1 MSTTSRRGR
10 LITFEGGDG
19 SGKSTQMRMLA
30 ERLRNS
36 GFDVVENIE
45 PGGTSIGH
53 QIRRILL
60 DPANRELSS
69 TAELLLYFASRAQAV
84 DETIVPALKRGAIV
98 LSDRYTDSTLAYQ
111 GGGRELGREVVL
123 QLHRIACHGVDPH
136 LTIYIDIEVEAGL
149 ARTKKRAPVDRMDDQ
164 AIEFHRRVRRTYLD
178 MAAAEPQRIVVIDGA
193 PAVEA
198 VAEQI
203 WLAVQ
208 PILD

>member
-208 PILD
+208 PILE